1 MQTYSD
7 FKKQITS
14 IPAIEMDV
22 IHTLSYLEATRIDR
36 GISQSELAK
45 RIGMNTSQLAS
56 IERMDHVPSL
66 KTLSRY
72 ANGLGLKLQ
81 LQVIDDEAL
90 TS

>member
-22 IHTLSYLEATRIDR
+22 IHTLSYLEAKRIDR

-56 IERMDHVPSL
+56 IERMDHIPSL

-72 ANGLGLKLQ
+72 ANGLG
-81 LQVIDDEAL
+81 
-90 TS
+90 